1 MSKERGI
8 PALSVLRRRALS
20 VALSTAAVGSILT
33 ACGKDKDKEY
43 SPTPTPMPTATLTK
57 EPTPTLVGL
66 TPTTAPTTEPTPT
79 LKPTAAPESQASG
92 STVVSINARPGYE
105 VVRESDGRYWMPNMD
120 KIPGGNEI
128 YTTVFKI
135 SDTERDLTRIV
146 KGINAIVYED
156 TNKNGTADNQD
167 VTIAIGADGQEVTL
181 KRGMQY
187 IIKGGAENGGVS
199 FELAA
204 KTAPTVTP
212 TATPTKEPTPT
223 LKPTAT
229 PETPKGPIILSVNA
243 QKGYEIVIE
252 PNGRIW
258 MPNIEKIPGGNEAY
272 SIIFRTPDLRE
283 NLDRIL
289 NAINARLYEDV
300 NRDGTIGEGDI
311 LIGGHVNGLRVI
323 LKPNTQYILNGGSF
337 NGGAELAVNK

>member
-1 MSKERGI
+1 
-8 PALSVLRRRALS
+8 V
-20 VALSTAAVGSILT
+20 LT

-79 LKPTAAPESQASG
+79 LTATTTPESQ
-92 STVVSINARPGYE
+92 TPQPVILSINAKPGYE
-105 VVRESDGRYWMPNMD
+105 IVREPDGRIWMPNIE

-128 YTTVFKI
+128 YATVLRVPDAEQHLKR
-135 SDTERDLTRIV
+135 TV
-146 KGINAIVYED
+146 NAKNAVIYED
-156 TNKNGTADNQD
+156 TNNNSIADNQD
-167 VTIAIGADGQEVTL
+167 VAMVIAANGQEVTL
-181 KRGMQY
+181 KRGRQY
-187 IIKGGAENGGVS
+187 IIKGGAKDGGVS
-199 FELAA
+199 FELFVE
-204 KTAPTVTP
+204 PTP

-229 PETPKGPIILSVNA
+229 PEASKGPVILSINA

-252 PNGRIW
+252 PDGRIW
-258 MPNIEKIPGGNEAY
+258 MPNIEKVPGGNEAY
-272 SIIFRTPDLRE
+272 SIIFRTPNLRE
-283 NLDRIL
+283 NLDRTL
-289 NAINARLYEDV
+289 NAINARLYEDT
-300 NRDGTIGEGDI
+300 NRDGNIGEGDI
-311 LIGGHVNGLRVI
+311 FLGGNVNGSRVI